1 MKKNKALLF
10 IALSAVTFPLF
21 LVIFY
26 EQLPES
32 VPMQFSLTGQVNWSL
47 PLNVALFAFVAFFVV
62 FVGQVTYRF
71 RKDDT
76 YPIKD
81 SIVAILMP
89 LFFIVILL
97 IAMIIT

>member
-21 LVIFY
+21 LVFFY
-26 EQLPES
+26 AQLPES
-32 VPMQFSLTGQVNWSL
+32 VPMQFSLSGQVNWSL

-81 SIVAILMP
+81 SIVAIFLP
-89 LFFIVILL
+89 LFFIAILVV
-97 IAMIIT
+97 AMIIT

>member
-21 LVIFY
+21 LVFFY
-26 EQLPES
+26 SQLPES
-32 VPMQFSLTGQVNWSL
+32 VPMQFSLPGKVNWSL

-62 FVGQVTYRF
+62 FVGQVYFRF
-71 RKDDT
+71 RKDES

-81 SIVAILMP
+81 CIFAILMP
-89 LFFIVILL
+89 LFFIAFLVIA
-97 IAMIIT
+97 IIIT